1 MRHTRVGFK
10 RINCDISPFYKII
23 TDNQSTKLVYNL
35 VYRKFQGSSIER
47 RVYWSR
53 FLPRFGCLL
62 GVGTD
67 NGARLLCPGP
77 WFWDRRRRAIYFA
90 ICWQNAAYFPPAVGF
105 GQVLVLDIIVKG
117 VQSGMCEVFA
127 GQPKENYEPITR
139 NLRLNGQSTSIRL
152 ERSFWDIID
161 SMASAEGVSTPSFL
175 STLQSEVIE
184 IHGEAKN
191 FTSLLR
197 CACIKKIQLSMNDQS
212 QSVLAQ
218 WIDAN
223 FRLTISAAPNNNQ
236 V

>member
-1 MRHTRVGFK
+1 MTGSNNIDSLAYHHIWSAIKNLPATGLNLGPWTGVTEAVSASDLDTCQWVG
-10 RINCDISPFYKII
+10 I
-23 TDNQSTKLVYNL
+23 
-35 VYRKFQGSSIER
+35 
-47 RVYWSR
+47 
-53 FLPRFGCLL
+53 
-62 GVGTD
+62 D
-67 NGARLLCPGP
+67 NGARLLRLRP
-77 WFWDRRRRAIYFA
+77 WFWDWRRRPIYFA
-90 ICWQNAAYFPPAVGF
+90 ICWQNAAHLLPTVGF
-105 GQVLVLDIIVKG
+105 GKILVLTFVVKG
-117 VQSGMCEVFA
+117 DCSSMCEVFA

-197 CACIKKIQLSMNDQS
+197 CACIKKIQLSMNDQN

-218 WIDAN
+218 WICAN
-223 FRLTISAAPNNNQ
+223 FKPTILAAHNNNQ

>member
-1 MRHTRVGFK
+1 MPYTGTISVLTFNL
-10 RINCDISPFYKII
+10 INSLAVCSGKI
-23 TDNQSTKLVYNL
+23 
-35 VYRKFQGSSIER
+35 
-47 RVYWSR
+47 
-53 FLPRFGCLL
+53 
-62 GVGTD
+62 
-67 NGARLLCPGP
+67 
-77 WFWDRRRRAIYFA
+77 
-90 ICWQNAAYFPPAVGF
+90 
-105 GQVLVLDIIVKG
+105 LVLDYAVKG
-117 VQSGMCEVFA
+117 DCSGMCEVFA

-212 QSVLAQ
+212 QSVLLNEFMR
-218 WIDAN
+218 ILN
-223 FRLTISAAPNNNQ
+223 
-236 V
+236 